1 MPKSLYSCRKQLVQQ
16 KRDKREERDGAE
28 YQRNDN
34 KRRVHFSPERSEQDT
49 RSTAKADDMIV

>member
-34 KRRVHFSPERSEQDT
+34 KRRVFSPERSEQDT

>member
-34 KRRVHFSPERSEQDT
+34 KRRVHFNDQNKT
-49 RSTAKADDMIV
+49 RGVPPKPMI